1 MSKYIIALD
10 QGTTSSRCIIFDYYG
25 KIAAKAQKEIT
36 QIFPKPGWIEHDPM
50 EIYKTQLEV
59 ISEAIKASNAKM
71 DEFVAIGITNQRE
84 TTVVWNKETGKPIY
98 NAIVWQCRRTAK
110 MVDKLKEDGLQQ
122 KVIETTG
129 LIPDAYFSA
138 SKIAWILENVEGAKK
153 LSDEG
158 KLLFGTIDS
167 CLIYNLTS
175 GKVHVTD
182 YTNASRTMLFDIKN
196 ICWDEELLSYFKIP
210 KNMLPGVKASSC
222 IYGYCDEKLFN
233 KKIPIC
239 GIAGDQQAALFGQCC
254 FEAGEVKNTY
264 GAGCF
269 FIDAYR

>member
-1 MSKYIIALD
+1 
-10 QGTTSSRCIIFDYYG
+10 
-25 KIAAKAQKEIT
+25 
-36 QIFPKPGWIEHDPM
+36 
-50 EIYKTQLEV
+50 
-59 ISEAIKASNAKM
+59 
-71 DEFVAIGITNQRE
+71 
-84 TTVVWNKETGKPIY
+84 
-98 NAIVWQCRRTAK
+98 

-210 KNMLPGVKASSC
+210 KNMLPEVKASSC

-233 KKIPIC
+233 KK
-239 GIAGDQQAALFGQCC
+239 
-254 FEAGEVKNTY
+254 
-264 GAGCF
+264 
-269 FIDAYR
+269 